1 MVLLVLRLALTRE
14 HPTLQLLEFVQRLAV
29 SWATAPSAISRRL
42 SALDRCRE
50 SLCLLTEKRAKT
62 TAVLLIDLM

>member
-14 HPTLQLLEFVQRLAV
+14 HPTLQLLEFLQRLAV
-29 SWATAPSAISRRL
+29 SWATAPSAISRL

-50 SLCLLTEKRAKT
+50 SLCLLAEKRAKT
-62 TAVLLIDLM
+62 AAVLLIDLM